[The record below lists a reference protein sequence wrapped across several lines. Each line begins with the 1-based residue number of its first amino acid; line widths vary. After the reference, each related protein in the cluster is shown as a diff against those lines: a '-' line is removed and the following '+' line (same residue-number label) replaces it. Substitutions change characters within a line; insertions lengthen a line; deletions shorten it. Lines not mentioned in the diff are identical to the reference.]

1 MKKVI
6 LGVIFMAAMSLA
18 VNVNAK
24 DGKTKK
30 ESPKTEQC
38 CKTEAKATA
47 EKKEAK
53 ECCKKEAEKKCC
65 QQAKDGEK
73 KACSAESV
81 KAAADKK

>member
-24 DGKTKK
+24 DGKTKQ

-38 CKTEAKATA
+38 CKKEAKATG

-53 ECCKKEAEKKCC
+53 ECCKKEAENKNC
-65 QQAKDGEK
+65 QQTKDVK
-73 KACSAESV
+73 KKSCSAKSA
-81 KAAADKK
+81 KATADKK